1 LQVAGCE
8 HLVAGAATLA
18 AAVKR
23 GPDDL
28 LVSLSSSLHT
38 DLPSNVLKIAAGS
51 LKEPAV
57 GAPEHQGA
65 GWSKAPAAAGIASK
79 LHPKTA
85 AHAVAPK
92 PPGTALNPP
101 AP

>member
-1 LQVAGCE
+1 
-8 HLVAGAATLA
+8 LV
-18 AAVKR
+18 
-23 GPDDL
+23 
-28 LVSLSSSLHT
+28 
-38 DLPSNVLKIAAGS
+38 
-51 LKEPAV
+51 KEAAV

-65 GWSKAPAAAGIASK
+65 GWSTHWSTHWSKAPGAPGIASK

-92 PPGTALNPP
+92 PPGTTLNSP